1 MAGTGARRGP
11 LSPSRGAQPP
21 VGETGILEAAIAV
34 MAEHGY
40 HGTSV
45 RDIAERAGV
54 SPAALYHH
62 FGSKQEVLATIMERG
77 IEALLRRTGAA
88 LAAAGEAPADRLR
101 ALVQVQILFHLED
114 QRGTLLGTSEL
125 RALDEPVRSR
135 HITKRHRQQRL
146 FDGVVN
152 HGVQVGA
159 FATPIPLQASRA
171 IVVMCTGVA
180 SWFRPRGPLSRAEV
194 VREYQRLALDMV
206 VARDS

>member
-1 MAGTGARRGP
+1 VASTGARRGP
-11 LSPSRGAQPP
+11 PSPSRGAQPP

-77 IEALLRRTGAA
+77 IEALLRRTSAA

-101 ALVQVQILFHLED
+101 ALVEVQILFHLQD

-125 RALDEPVRSR
+125 RALDEPVRTR
-135 HITKRHRQQRL
+135 HIAKRHRQQRL
-146 FDGVVN
+146 FDGVVVR
-152 HGVQVGA
+152 GVEAGA
-159 FATPIPLQASRA
+159 FATTIPLQASRA

-180 SWFRPRGPLSRAEV
+180 SWFRPQGPLSRAEV
-194 VREYQRLALDMV
+194 VQEYQRLALDMV
-206 VARDS
+206 VARHP

>member
-1 MAGTGARRGP
+1 
-11 LSPSRGAQPP
+11 
-21 VGETGILEAAIAV
+21 

-77 IEALLRRTGAA
+77 IEALLRRTEVA
-88 LAAAGEAPADRLR
+88 LASAGEAPADRLR
-101 ALVQVQILFHLED
+101 TLVEVQILFHLQD

-135 HITKRHRQQRL
+135 HIAKRHRQQRL
-146 FDGVVN
+146 FDGVVT
-152 HGVQVGA
+152 HGVELGA
-159 FATPIPLQASRA
+159 FTTPIPLQASRA

-180 SWFRPRGPLSRAEV
+180 SWFRPQGPLSRAEV

-206 VARDS
+206 VAHDS

>member
-1 MAGTGARRGP
+1 VASTGARRGP
-11 LSPSRGAQPP
+11 LSPSRGARPP

-77 IEALLRRTGAA
+77 IEALLRRTRTA

-101 ALVQVQILFHLED
+101 ALVGVQILFHLQD

-125 RALDEPVRSR
+125 RALDEPVRTR
-135 HITKRHRQQRL
+135 HIAKRHRQQRL
-146 FDGVVN
+146 FDGVVVR
-152 HGVQVGA
+152 GVEDGA

-194 VREYQRLALDMV
+194 VHEYQRLALDMV
-206 VARDS
+206 CARGS